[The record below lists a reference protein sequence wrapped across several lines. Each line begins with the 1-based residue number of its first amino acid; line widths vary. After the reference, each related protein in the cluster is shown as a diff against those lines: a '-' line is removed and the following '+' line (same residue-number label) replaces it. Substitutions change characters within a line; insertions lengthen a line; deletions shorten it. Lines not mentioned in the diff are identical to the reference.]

1 MNKTKTIDIN
11 PALFRTSGGG
21 SKTKKNKEPSSK
33 PKNPLISPNI
43 LKNKLLK
50 RIKQHKLREN
60 NPTMNNPNINNPTTP
75 NITSVSNK
83 IEPSYTDEFVES
95 LDYLQ
100 NLSKQTQMSD
110 QKQAKKRNQTELERK
125 TVKNYSA
132 MNNSNYQHVNIDLPE
147 ELSNMNMNLHPKVE
161 PMTLI
166 KNTDSVPYGILK
178 GGNKPTYRVWNK
190 TQKNMDHLDN
200 KPITINPISTHPI
213 VTPSSITSER
223 EKRLTTLKDKIRQ
236 KEQQPEK
243 KAEVWMDKTYI
254 HKPITTMLNMPAPTP
269 SIPAPIQV
277 KEIRVNTQLEPDAAI
292 IINDN
297 NNLIAD
303 KPPDK
308 RRFIKKT
315 KHRKYTLGKSNIKK
329 TVSVLL
335 KDRQTRK
342 KIISAQK
349 DLKRKPLNEV
359 KHYLREHNLLKT
371 GSDAP
376 NDILRKIYED
386 SVLAGE
392 ITNINKDTLLHNFL
406 KDSDA

>member
-21 SKTKKNKEPSSK
+21 SKTKKNKETSSK

-60 NPTMNNPNINNPTTP
+60 NPNINVV
-75 NITSVSNK
+75 TSVSNAS
-83 IEPSYTDEFVES
+83 EPSYTDEFVES

-100 NLSKQTQMSD
+100 NLSKQKQLTD
-110 QKQAKKRNQTELERK
+110 QKQATEIKKQRHQTELERK
-125 TVKNYSA
+125 TVKNYNA
-132 MNNSNYQHVNIDLPE
+132 MNNSNYQNVNIDLPE
-147 ELSNMNMNLHPKVE
+147 ELSSVYLPIKVESTKIE
-161 PMTLI
+161 PMTLV
-166 KNTDSVPYGILK
+166 KNNDNVPYGILK
-178 GGNKPTYRVWNK
+178 NGNKPTYRVWNK
-190 TQKNMDHLDN
+190 TQKNMDHIAT
-200 KPITINPISTHPI
+200 PIVTHPI
-213 VTPSSITSER
+213 VTHPSSITSER

-236 KEQQPEK
+236 KEHTEK
-243 KAEVWMDKTYI
+243 KEDIWMDKTYI
-254 HKPITTMLNMPAPTP
+254 HKPAELTTNSNM
-269 SIPAPIQV
+269 SIPIQASQIQV
-277 KEIRVNTQLEPDAAI
+277 VEPAAI

-297 NNLIAD
+297 NNVTID
-303 KPPDK
+303 KPSGR

>member
-11 PALFRTSGGG
+11 PALFRTSGAG

-33 PKNPLISPNI
+33 PKHPLISPNI

-60 NPTMNNPNINNPTTP
+60 NPTNNNPNINNASI
-75 NITSVSNK
+75 NAVSNS
-83 IEPSYTDEFVES
+83 IEPSYADEFVES

-100 NLSKQTQMSD
+100 NLSKQKQMSD
-110 QKQAKKRNQTELERK
+110 QKQATEIKYKRNQSELERK

-147 ELSNMNMNLHPKVE
+147 ELSNMYVPIKIE

-190 TQKNMDHLDN
+190 TQKNMD
-200 KPITINPISTHPI
+200 PI
-213 VTPSSITSER
+213 VTQPIMTQPIANPSSITSER
-223 EKRLTTLKDKIRQ
+223 EQRLTALKDKIRQ
-236 KEQQPEK
+236 KEQPEK
-243 KAEVWMDKTYI
+243 KEDVWMDKTYI
-254 HKPITTMLNMPAPTP
+254 HKPITVNTNTP
-269 SIPAPIQV
+269 V
-277 KEIRVNTQLEPDAAI
+277 NEIKVNTPVNEIHVNTQAATDESSMI
-292 IINDN
+292 ISDN
-297 NNLIAD
+297 TNLSTD
-303 KPPDK
+303 KPSGR

-406 KDSDA
+406 KNNDA

>member
-21 SKTKKNKEPSSK
+21 SKTKKNKETSSK

-60 NPTMNNPNINNPTTP
+60 NPNINNPNINVV
-75 NITSVSNK
+75 TSVSNK
-83 IEPSYTDEFVES
+83 DEPTYTDEFVES

-100 NLSKQTQMSD
+100 NLSKQKQMTD
-110 QKQAKKRNQTELERK
+110 QKQAKQMNHSELERK
-125 TVKNYSA
+125 TVKNYNA

-147 ELSNMNMNLHPKVE
+147 ELSNMYLPIKVE
-161 PMTLI
+161 PMTLV
-166 KNTDSVPYGILK
+166 KNADSVPYGILK
-178 GGNKPTYRVWNK
+178 NGNKPTYRVWNK
-190 TQKNMDHLDN
+190 TQKNLDS
-200 KPITINPISTHPI
+200 TANPIAPPI
-213 VTPSSITSER
+213 VVPSSITSER

-236 KEQQPEK
+236 KEQTEK
-243 KAEVWMDKTYI
+243 KEDVWMDKTYI
-254 HKPITTMLNMPAPTP
+254 HKPIATISN
-269 SIPAPIQV
+269 IHAPIQV
-277 KEIRVNTQLEPDAAI
+277 NEISINKQVTQSEPVSVVTV
-292 IINDN
+292 N

-303 KPPDK
+303 KTDDKPADK

-359 KHYLREHNLLKT
+359 KNYLREHNLLKT

-406 KDSDA
+406 QNSDI

>member
-21 SKTKKNKEPSSK
+21 SKTKKNKETSSK

-60 NPTMNNPNINNPTTP
+60 NPT
-75 NITSVSNK
+75 TSTIKPVSNAN
-83 IEPSYTDEFVES
+83 EPTYTDEFVES

-100 NLSKQTQMSD
+100 NLSKQKLMSD
-110 QKQAKKRNQTELERK
+110 QKQATEIKNKKHQSELERK
-125 TVKNYSA
+125 TVKNYNA

-147 ELSNMNMNLHPKVE
+147 ELTNLNVPIRVE
-161 PMTLI
+161 PMQLV
-166 KNTDSVPYGILK
+166 KNTDGVPYGILK
-178 GGNKPTYRVWNK
+178 NGNKPTYRVWNK
-190 TQKNMDHLDN
+190 TQKNLD
-200 KPITINPISTHPI
+200 PIAAPI
-213 VTPSSITSER
+213 VVPSSITSER

-236 KEQQPEK
+236 KEHAEK
-243 KAEVWMDKTYI
+243 KEDVWMGKTYI
-254 HKPITTMLNMPAPTP
+254 HKPVETNLNMSNPMP
-269 SIPAPIQV
+269 V
-277 KEIRVNTQLEPDAAI
+277 NEIKINTQVMHAEPSMS
-292 IINDN
+292 INNN
-297 NNLIAD
+297 NNLSINKPDD
-303 KPPDK
+303 KPVDKPDDK
-308 RRFIKKT
+308 PVGRRRFIKKT

-386 SVLAGE
+386 AVLAGE

-406 KDSDA
+406 QNSDA

>member
-60 NPTMNNPNINNPTTP
+60 NPTNS
-75 NITSVSNK
+75 NITSASNK
-83 IEPSYTDEFVES
+83 VEPSYTDEFVES

-100 NLSKQTQMSD
+100 NLSKQKQMTD
-110 QKQAKKRNQTELERK
+110 QKQATEIKNKQIQSELERK

-147 ELSNMNMNLHPKVE
+147 ELTNVYVPIKVE

-178 GGNKPTYRVWNK
+178 NGNKPTYRVWNK
-190 TQKNMDHLDN
+190 TQKNLDS
-200 KPITINPISTHPI
+200 IA
-213 VTPSSITSER
+213 TPVAAPSLITSER
-223 EKRLTTLKDKIRQ
+223 EKRLTALKDKIRQ
-236 KEQQPEK
+236 KEQPEK
-243 KAEVWMDKTYI
+243 KEDVWMNKTYI
-254 HKPITTMLNMPAPTP
+254 HKPVAGPMSNVPTP
-269 SIPAPIQV
+269 N
-277 KEIRVNTQLEPDAAI
+277 EIKVNTQVMPGPNEIKINTQAMPAEPI
-292 IINDN
+292 SIVN
-297 NNLIAD
+297 NFTAD
-303 KPPDK
+303 KPSDK
-308 RRFIKKT
+308 PADKPADRKRFIKKT

-342 KIISAQK
+342 KIITAQK

-359 KHYLREHNLLKT
+359 KLYLREHNLLKT

-386 SVLAGE
+386 SLLAGE

>member
-11 PALFRTSGGG
+11 PSLFRTSGGG
-21 SKTKKNKEPSSK
+21 SKTKKNKETSSK

-60 NPTMNNPNINNPTTP
+60 NPNINVV
-75 NITSVSNK
+75 TSVSNSS
-83 IEPSYTDEFVES
+83 EPSYTDEFVES

-100 NLSKQTQMSD
+100 NLSKQKQMSD
-110 QKQAKKRNQTELERK
+110 QKQAIEIKKQRSQSELERK
-125 TVKNYSA
+125 TVKNYNA
-132 MNNSNYQHVNIDLPE
+132 MNNSNYQHVNVDLPE
-147 ELSNMNMNLHPKVE
+147 ELSNMYLPTKVE
-161 PMTLI
+161 PMTLA
-166 KNTDSVPYGILK
+166 KHTDSVPYGILK
-178 GGNKPTYRVWNK
+178 NGNKPTYRVWNK
-190 TQKNMDHLDN
+190 TQKNLDQVV
-200 KPITINPISTHPI
+200 NPIAVTNPVAVTNPST
-213 VTPSSITSER
+213 ITSER
-223 EKRLTTLKDKIRQ
+223 EKRLTTLKDKLRQ
-236 KEQQPEK
+236 KEQSEK
-243 KAEVWMDKTYI
+243 VADVWMDKTYI
-254 HKPITTMLNMPAPTP
+254 HKPATMNSNMT
-269 SIPAPIQV
+269 APIPV
-277 KEIRVNTQLEPDAAI
+277 NEIIVNTQAVPDEHNV
-292 IINDN
+292 IINN
-297 NNLIAD
+297 VSID
-303 KPPDK
+303 KPTGR

-349 DLKRKPLNEV
+349 DLKRKPINEV
-359 KHYLREHNLLKT
+359 KNYLRDHNLLKT

-376 NDILRKIYED
+376 NDILRKIFED

-406 KDSDA
+406 KNSENSTS

>member
-11 PALFRTSGGG
+11 PSLFRTSGGG
-21 SKTKKNKEPSSK
+21 SKTKKNKETSSK

-60 NPTMNNPNINNPTTP
+60 NPNINVV
-75 NITSVSNK
+75 TSVSNSS
-83 IEPSYTDEFVES
+83 EPSYTDEFVES

-100 NLSKQTQMSD
+100 NLSKQKQMSD
-110 QKQAKKRNQTELERK
+110 QKQAIEIKKQRSQSELERK
-125 TVKNYSA
+125 TVKNYNA
-132 MNNSNYQHVNIDLPE
+132 MNNSNYQHVNVDLPE
-147 ELSNMNMNLHPKVE
+147 ELSNMYLPTKVE
-161 PMTLI
+161 PMTLA
-166 KNTDSVPYGILK
+166 KHTDSVPYGILK
-178 GGNKPTYRVWNK
+178 NGNKPTYRVWNK
-190 TQKNMDHLDN
+190 TQKNLDQVV
-200 KPITINPISTHPI
+200 NPVAVANPST
-213 VTPSSITSER
+213 ITSER
-223 EKRLTTLKDKIRQ
+223 EKRLTTLKDKLRQ
-236 KEQQPEK
+236 KEQSEK
-243 KAEVWMDKTYI
+243 LADVWMDKTYI
-254 HKPITTMLNMPAPTP
+254 HKPATMNSNMPATI
-269 SIPAPIQV
+269 SV
-277 KEIRVNTQLEPDAAI
+277 NEIIVNTQAVPDEHNV
-292 IINDN
+292 IINN
-297 NNLIAD
+297 VSID
-303 KPPDK
+303 KPAGR

-349 DLKRKPLNEV
+349 DLKRKPINEV
-359 KHYLREHNLLKT
+359 KNYLRDHNLLKT

-376 NDILRKIYED
+376 NDILRKIFED

-406 KDSDA
+406 KNSDE

>member
-11 PALFRTSGGG
+11 PALFRTSGSG
-21 SKTKKNKEPSSK
+21 SKTKKNKETTSK

-60 NPTMNNPNINNPTTP
+60 NPTNTNKNNSNT
-75 NITSVSNK
+75 TSVSST
-83 IEPSYTDEFVES
+83 SYTDEFAES

-100 NLSKQTQMSD
+100 NLTKQKQMTD
-110 QKQAKKRNQTELERK
+110 QKQATEIKKQRNQTELERK

-147 ELSNMNMNLHPKVE
+147 ELNNICLPAKVE
-161 PMTLI
+161 PMTLV

-178 GGNKPTYRVWNK
+178 NGNKPTYRVWNK
-190 TQKNMDHLDN
+190 TQKNLDS
-200 KPITINPISTHPI
+200 PIVNPIVNSTL
-213 VTPSSITSER
+213 ITSER

-236 KEQQPEK
+236 KEQAEK
-243 KAEVWMDKTYI
+243 KEDIWMDKTYI
-254 HKPITTMLNMPAPTP
+254 HKPVELITITPNVSTPITVNEINVKMPAEP
-269 SIPAPIQV
+269 S
-277 KEIRVNTQLEPDAAI
+277 I

-297 NNLIAD
+297 NLAND
-303 KPPDK
+303 KPVDK
-308 RRFIKKT
+308 PAENRRRFIKKT
-315 KHRKYTLGKSNIKK
+315 KHRKYTLGKSNIKR

-406 KDSDA
+406 KNSDA

>member
-11 PALFRTSGGG
+11 PALFRTSGAG

-33 PKNPLISPNI
+33 PKHPLISPNI

-60 NPTMNNPNINNPTTP
+60 NPNNNNPNINNA
-75 NITSVSNK
+75 NINAVSNS
-83 IEPSYTDEFVES
+83 IESSYADEFVES

-100 NLSKQTQMSD
+100 NLSKQKQMAD
-110 QKQAKKRNQTELERK
+110 QKQATELKIQMTQTEIERK
-125 TVKNYSA
+125 TVKNYNS

-147 ELSNMNMNLHPKVE
+147 ELSNMSIPIKVE
-161 PMTLI
+161 PMTLV

-178 GGNKPTYRVWNK
+178 NGNKPTYRVWNK
-190 TQKNMDHLDN
+190 TQKNND
-200 KPITINPISTHPI
+200 PVASPI
-213 VTPSSITSER
+213 VVPSSITSER

-236 KEQQPEK
+236 KEHIEK
-243 KAEVWMDKTYI
+243 KEDVWMNKTYI
-254 HKPITTMLNMPAPTP
+254 HKPVEQITSN
-269 SIPAPIQV
+269 SKPISVHEINV
-277 KEIRVNTQLEPDAAI
+277 KVPYEPNI
-292 IINDN
+292 VMNDVT
-297 NNLIAD
+297 ID
-303 KPPDK
+303 KPPGR
-308 RRFIKKT
+308 RRFLKKT

-359 KHYLREHNLLKT
+359 KNYLREHNLLKT

-386 SVLAGE
+386 AVLAGE

-406 KDSDA
+406 KDSDV

>member
-11 PALFRTSGGG
+11 PALFRASGGG

-60 NPTMNNPNINNPTTP
+60 NPNINVV
-75 NITSVSNK
+75 TSVSNK
-83 IEPSYTDEFVES
+83 SEPSYTDEFVES

-100 NLSKQTQMSD
+100 NLSKQKQIAD
-110 QKQAKKRNQTELERK
+110 QNQSTEIKNKRNQSELERK
-125 TVKNYSA
+125 TVKNYNA
-132 MNNSNYQHVNIDLPE
+132 MNTSNYQHVNIDLPE
-147 ELSNMNMNLHPKVE
+147 ELSNMYLPIKVESTKIE

-166 KNTDSVPYGILK
+166 KNNDSVPYGILK
-178 GGNKPTYRVWNK
+178 NGNKPTYRVWNK
-190 TQKNMDHLDN
+190 TQKNLD
-200 KPITINPISTHPI
+200 PIVNPIINPIINPI
-213 VTPSSITSER
+213 VNPSSITSER

-236 KEQQPEK
+236 KEQTEK
-243 KAEVWMDKTYI
+243 KEDVWMDKTYI
-254 HKPITTMLNMPAPTP
+254 HKPVETN
-269 SIPAPIQV
+269 SNVHAPIPV
-277 KEIRVNTQLEPDAAI
+277 NELIVNTQVESNMI
-292 IINDN
+292 ISDN
-297 NNLIAD
+297 TNLTTD
-303 KPPDK
+303 KPAGR

-406 KDSDA
+406 KNSDT

>member
-1 MNKTKTIDIN
+1 
-11 PALFRTSGGG
+11 
-21 SKTKKNKEPSSK
+21 
-33 PKNPLISPNI
+33 
-43 LKNKLLK
+43 
-50 RIKQHKLREN
+50 
-60 NPTMNNPNINNPTTP
+60 
-75 NITSVSNK
+75 
-83 IEPSYTDEFVES
+83 

-100 NLSKQTQMSD
+100 NLSKQKQMTD
-110 QKQAKKRNQTELERK
+110 QKQAKQMNHSELERK
-125 TVKNYSA
+125 TVKNYNA

-147 ELSNMNMNLHPKVE
+147 ELSNMYLPIKVE
-161 PMTLI
+161 PMTLV
-166 KNTDSVPYGILK
+166 KNADSVPYGILK
-178 GGNKPTYRVWNK
+178 NGNKPTYRVWNK
-190 TQKNMDHLDN
+190 TQKNLDS
-200 KPITINPISTHPI
+200 TANPIAPPI
-213 VTPSSITSER
+213 VVPSSITSER

-236 KEQQPEK
+236 KEQTEK
-243 KAEVWMDKTYI
+243 KEDVWMDKTYI
-254 HKPITTMLNMPAPTP
+254 HKPIATISN
-269 SIPAPIQV
+269 IHAPIQV
-277 KEIRVNTQLEPDAAI
+277 NEISINKQVTQSEPVSVVTV
-292 IINDN
+292 N

-303 KPPDK
+303 KTDDKPADK

-359 KHYLREHNLLKT
+359 KNYLREHNLLKT

-406 KDSDA
+406 QNSDI

>member
-21 SKTKKNKEPSSK
+21 SKTKKNKETLSK

-60 NPTMNNPNINNPTTP
+60 NPTTTNIKP
-75 NITSVSNK
+75 VSNATD
-83 IEPSYTDEFVES
+83 PTYTDEFVES

-100 NLSKQTQMSD
+100 NLSKQKLMSD
-110 QKQAKKRNQTELERK
+110 QKQASEIKNKKNQSELERK
-125 TVKNYSA
+125 TVKNYNA

-147 ELSNMNMNLHPKVE
+147 ELTNMYVPIKVE
-161 PMTLI
+161 PMKLTT
-166 KNTDSVPYGILK
+166 NSDSVPYGILK
-178 GGNKPTYRVWNK
+178 NGNKPTYRVWNK
-190 TQKNMDHLDN
+190 TQKNLD
-200 KPITINPISTHPI
+200 PIAPPI
-213 VTPSSITSER
+213 VVPSSITSER

-236 KEQQPEK
+236 KEQSEK
-243 KAEVWMDKTYI
+243 KEDVWMDKTYI
-254 HKPITTMLNMPAPTP
+254 HKPVETNLNMTNPMP
-269 SIPAPIQV
+269 V
-277 KEIRVNTQLEPDAAI
+277 NEIKINTQVMHAEPSR
-292 IINDN
+292 IINN
-297 NNLIAD
+297 TNNLTIDKPAD
-303 KPPDK
+303 KPADS
-308 RRFIKKT
+308 RRRLIKKT

-406 KDSDA
+406 KNSDA

>member
-21 SKTKKNKEPSSK
+21 SKTKKNKETSSK

-60 NPTMNNPNINNPTTP
+60 NPNINNPTTS
-75 NITSVSNK
+75 NIKPVSNAN
-83 IEPSYTDEFVES
+83 EPTYTDEFVES

-100 NLSKQTQMSD
+100 NLSKQKLMSD
-110 QKQAKKRNQTELERK
+110 QKQATEIKNKKNQSELERK
-125 TVKNYSA
+125 TVKNYNA

-147 ELSNMNMNLHPKVE
+147 ELSNMNVPIRVE
-161 PMTLI
+161 PMKLVT
-166 KNTDSVPYGILK
+166 NTDSVPYGILK
-178 GGNKPTYRVWNK
+178 NGNKPTYRVWNK
-190 TQKNMDHLDN
+190 TQKNQD
-200 KPITINPISTHPI
+200 PIAAPI
-213 VTPSSITSER
+213 VVPSSITSER

-236 KEQQPEK
+236 KEQSEK
-243 KAEVWMDKTYI
+243 KEDVWMDKTYI
-254 HKPITTMLNMPAPTP
+254 HKPVETNLNMSNP
-269 SIPAPIQV
+269 IPV
-277 KEIRVNTQLEPDAAI
+277 NEIKINTQVMHAEPSM
-292 IINDN
+292 IINN
-297 NNLIAD
+297 NHNLSID
-303 KPPDK
+303 KPADNKPAAGR

-315 KHRKYTLGKSNIKK
+315 KHRKYTLGKSKLKK

-406 KDSDA
+406 QSSDA

>member
-1 MNKTKTIDIN
+1 
-11 PALFRTSGGG
+11 
-21 SKTKKNKEPSSK
+21 
-33 PKNPLISPNI
+33 
-43 LKNKLLK
+43 
-50 RIKQHKLREN
+50 
-60 NPTMNNPNINNPTTP
+60 
-75 NITSVSNK
+75 
-83 IEPSYTDEFVES
+83 
-95 LDYLQ
+95 
-100 NLSKQTQMSD
+100 MSD
-110 QKQAKKRNQTELERK
+110 QKQATEIKKQRTQTEFERK

-147 ELSNMNMNLHPKVE
+147 ELSNMYVPIKIE
-161 PMTLI
+161 PMTLV

-190 TQKNMDHLDN
+190 TQKNLD
-200 KPITINPISTHPI
+200 PI
-213 VTPSSITSER
+213 VTQPLVTQPIAAPSSITSER
-223 EKRLTTLKDKIRQ
+223 EKRLTTLKDKLRQ

-243 KAEVWMDKTYI
+243 KEDAWMDKTYI
-254 HKPITTMLNMPAPTP
+254 HKPIT
-269 SIPAPIQV
+269 
-277 KEIRVNTQLEPDAAI
+277 VNTNIPSSNMPDAAI
-292 IINDN
+292 IINDD
-297 NNLIAD
+297 NNLTAD
-303 KPPDK
+303 KPAGR

-406 KDSDA
+406 KDSDT